1 MAPNAGSQM
10 GHLGLISQMRD
21 EMGEARTDHLEQL
34 TSSQQL
40 MQQIIQKQ
48 YKKHLKY
55 SNKDDSIQFLGPNT
69 SNMTSSSFESTH
81 NQQ

>member
-21 EMGEARTDHLEQL
+21 EMGEARTGHLEQL

-48 YKKHLKY
+48 YKNHLKY
-55 SNKDDSIQFLGPNT
+55 SNKDESAQFPGPNT
-69 SNMTSSSFESTH
+69 SNIANSSFEGAH
-81 NQQ
+81 NQP